1 MINSINFKQKK
12 INTNLWWFMR
22 NMKVAIKAEKKIN
35 YAGYASFMQCRHL
48 HARMNPHWEKAFYC
62 LNETR
67 RYTFRHGCF
76 EKLIFLFSFF
86 ITHFLHLRFTLL
98 NVTIIISNKLPR
110 KIIIWGNIFQFYD
123 FVSFRSILNTSQV
136 WYFLPYKSQ

>member
-1 MINSINFKQKK
+1 MIHAKYEGSDHSRKK
-12 INTNLWWFMR
+12 
-22 NMKVAIKAEKKIN
+22 KN

-67 RYTFRHGCF
+67 RYTFLHGCF

-123 FVSFRSILNTSQV
+123 FVSFRSILNTNQSDLFCHIKV
-136 WYFLPYKSQ
+136 NKPWYVFYLFIFL